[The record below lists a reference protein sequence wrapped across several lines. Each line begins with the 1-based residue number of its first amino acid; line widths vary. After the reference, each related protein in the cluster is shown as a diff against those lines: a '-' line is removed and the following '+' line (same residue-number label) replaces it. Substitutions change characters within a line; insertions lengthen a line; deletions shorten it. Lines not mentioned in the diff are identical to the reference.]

1 MKMEKFHMCPR
12 FENAFELLGKRWT
25 GLIIRT
31 LLNGQNRFSDIE
43 EAIPNMSARMLTE
56 RFKELE
62 KAGIILRKVYPETP
76 VRIEYELTEKGRELQ
91 NHLTILVH
99 CLKNRDVQYYL
110 KIVLHIFCVVFFI
123 VCVVIL
129 INVP

>member
-1 MKMEKFHMCPR
+1 MEKFHMCPR

-62 KAGIILRKVYPETP
+62 KEGIIIRKVYPETP
-76 VRIEYELTEKGRELQ
+76 VRIEYELTEKGHDLQ
-91 NHLTILVH
+91 SAMDEIQKWAEKWN
-99 CLKNRDVQYYL
+99 
-110 KIVLHIFCVVFFI
+110 
-123 VCVVIL
+123 
-129 INVP
+129 

>member
-1 MKMEKFHMCPR
+1 MEKYHMCPR

-31 LLNGQNRFSDIE
+31 LLNGQNRFSDIA

-62 KAGIILRKVYPETP
+62 KEGLIIRKVYPETP
-76 VRIEYELTEKGRELQ
+76 VRIEYELTEKGYELQ
-91 NHLTILVH
+91 
-99 CLKNRDVQYYL
+99 
-110 KIVLHIFCVVFFI
+110 VVMDEI
-123 VCVVIL
+123 QKWAEKWM
-129 INVP
+129 

>member
-1 MKMEKFHMCPR
+1 MCPK

-31 LLNGQNRFSDIE
+31 LLSGQKRFSDIA

-62 KAGIILRKVYPETP
+62 KEGIISRRVYPETP
-76 VRIEYELTEKGRELQ
+76 VRIEYELSEKGRDLQ
-91 NHLTILVH
+91 YAMDEIQKWAEKWN
-99 CLKNRDVQYYL
+99 K
-110 KIVLHIFCVVFFI
+110 
-123 VCVVIL
+123 
-129 INVP
+129 